1 MARILNVSDNNY
13 RIVVQNTG
21 TITLDTGVAVGEV
34 RITGNLIVDGEYTT
48 VNVTNMTVEDNI
60 IVLNSGELGA
70 GITEVTSGLTLDRG
84 TLPNAE
90 FLFDESVDHY
100 DPYTSA
106 DIAGTFV
113 LRTDNGNKSGLQLS
127 TIVRDG
133 LHNISFD
140 LQNSTINVLEV
151 VNVDPEI
158 YSDLLIDADPLN
170 PDPATLNYIPNK
182 QFIKNYIQSGVVTPG
197 MADVDKIYKSSG
209 GLIKS
214 RIQTYTTDI
223 RFFVDETLRSVITST
238 GLSVDNINLYTDSIT
253 NTSNNLRLTATN
265 NNVEIDAVLNLDD
278 QLSDPIF
285 TSGKT
290 KVYSRSQLTA
300 LAQTPGRT
308 GIFFANT
315 ITSDELVAKN
325 RALLFSMLF

>member
-13 RIVVQNTG
+13 RVVVQSGG
-21 TITLDTGVAVGEV
+21 TIVLDTGSAVGEV
-34 RITGNLIVDGEYTT
+34 RITGNLLVEGEYTT
-48 VNVTNMTVEDNI
+48 VNVTNMTVEDNTI
-60 IVLNSGELGA
+60 LLNSGELGA
-70 GITEVTSGLTLDRG
+70 GVTEGTSGISIDRG
-84 TLPNAE
+84 SLTNAE
-90 FLFDESVDHY
+90 FLFNEAVNHY
-100 DPYTSA
+100 DPYS
-106 DIAGTFV
+106 DSDLSGTFV
-113 LRTDNGNKSGLQLS
+113 LQTDNGNKSGLQLS

-133 LHNISFD
+133 VHNIYFD
-140 LQNSTINVLEV
+140 LQDSTINVLEI

-209 GLIKS
+209 GVLKS
-214 RIQTYTTDI
+214 RIQAYTTDI
-223 RFFVDETLRSVITST
+223 RFFIDETLRSVITST

-265 NNVEIDAVLNLDD
+265 NNVEIDAILNLDD

>member
-13 RIVVQNTG
+13 RLVVQSGGN
-21 TITLDTGVAVGEV
+21 ITLDTGVAVGEV

-48 VNVTNMTVEDNI
+48 VNVTNMAIEDNI
-60 IVLNSGELGA
+60 IILNNGEGGA
-70 GITEVTSGLTLDRG
+70 GITEGTSGLSLNRG
-84 TLPNAE
+84 SLADAE
-90 FLFDESVDHY
+90 FLFDESISHY
-100 DPYTSA
+100 DPYTST
-106 DIAGTFV
+106 DLSGTFV
-113 LRTDNGNKSGLQLS
+113 LKTDDGNRSGLQLS

-133 LHNISFD
+133 AHNIYFD
-140 LQNSTINVLEV
+140 LQDSSLNVLEI

-170 PDPATLNYIPNK
+170 PDPATLNFIPNK

-214 RIQTYTTDI
+214 RIQTYNTDI
-223 RFFVDETLRSVITST
+223 RFFVNETLRSIITAT

-265 NNVEIDAVLNLDD
+265 NNVEVDAVLNLDD
-278 QLSDPIF
+278 QLADPVF

-300 LAQTPGRT
+300 LSQTPGRT

>member
-70 GITEVTSGLTLDRG
+70 GITEGTSGLTLDRG

-106 DIAGTFV
+106 DISGTFV

-133 LHNISFD
+133 AHNIYFD
-140 LQNSTINVLEV
+140 LQDSTINVLEI

-170 PDPATLNYIPNK
+170 PDPATLNYVPNK

-209 GLIKS
+209 GLLKS
-214 RIQTYTTDI
+214 RIQAYTTDI
-223 RFFVDETLRSVITST
+223 RFYIDETLRSVITST

-265 NNVEIDAVLNLDD
+265 NNVEVDAVLNLDD